1 MQPMRERFRL
11 RRDVTLAGDDAEYLG
26 LRLGDYEIALARCD
40 LASRALL
47 LRLANGWVDAESLHR
62 LPGGAGSQPL
72 RARALLLRLIALSLL
87 DRRTELAGRPLLEVL
102 PHGARV
108 GTERRSGQAPPP
120 ERCRLSRF
128 VVLRPDAVG
137 LVASSPLSATAIRCL
152 DPTVVRL
159 LCTAA
164 AADHTPAELAEQL
177 DVDADAARWIVAE
190 LAAARILVSAGV
202 HATEHRAQPYLFW
215 SVEELQLH
223 DRSRP
228 GRHALP
234 LGGTRRFEGRVEPA
248 PLASGRPSIRTVELA
263 APDLAAVAGGD
274 ATLTELLA
282 ARRSIREHDPEHPIS
297 LGQLGEFL
305 YRVQRTRPA
314 GVRHGQELGARPYP
328 SGGGICELEVY
339 PAVWRC
345 DGLAPGLYH
354 YDAMAH
360 RLELLGDEPAR
371 LSAILDYARASL
383 GVTDLPQILI
393 VITARIARLLWR
405 YEGMG
410 YAMTLKHAGVLT
422 ELMYLVA
429 TAMRLAP
436 CAVGGGDTVAF
447 AQLSGLDP
455 IEEPSIAEFALGSVG
470 AR

>member
-1 MQPMRERFRL
+1 MRERFRL

-26 LRLGDYEIALARCD
+26 LRLGDYEIALAGCD

-72 RARALLLRLIALSLL
+72 RARALLLRLLALSLL
-87 DRRTELAGRPLLEVL
+87 DRRAELPGRPLLEVL
-102 PHGARV
+102 PHAARV
-108 GTERRSGQAPPP
+108 GAERRSGQPSVPAS
-120 ERCRLSRF
+120 CRLSRF
-128 VVLRPDAVG
+128 VVLRPDAAG
-137 LVASSPLSATAIRCL
+137 LVARSPLSATAIRCL
-152 DPTVVRL
+152 DPQLVRL
-159 LCTAA
+159 LCAA
-164 AADHTPAELAEQL
+164 ATGEHTPAELAEQL
-177 DVDADAARWIVAE
+177 DVDTDSARSIVAE

-202 HATEHRAQPYLFW
+202 HTTEHHAQPYLFW

-234 LGGTRRFEGRVEPA
+234 LGGTRRFEGRVAPA
-248 PLASGRPSIRTVELA
+248 PLASHRPCIRTVELTP
-263 APDLAAVAGGD
+263 PDPGAVTGGD
-274 ATLTELLA
+274 ATLSDLLA
-282 ARRSIREHDPEHPIS
+282 ARRSIREHDPAHPIS
-297 LGQLGEFL
+297 LAQLGEFL
-305 YRVQRTRPA
+305 YRVQRTRSA
-314 GVRHGQELGARPYP
+314 GVRYGQELGARPYP

-354 YDAMAH
+354 YDGLAH
-360 RLELLGDEPAR
+360 RLELLGDEAGR

-383 GVTDLPQILI
+383 GAGELPQVLL
-393 VITARIARLLWR
+393 VVTARVARLLWR

-436 CAVGGGDTVAF
+436 CAVGGGDSVAF